1 MILGGL
7 ILGNKAAP
15 WLTIWVWMWNRNLMP
30 SNFPTVPGWIFQSW
44 STSIFPWFFASREK
58 CRHPSLGR
66 NGPRVDTTY
75 AWPCCPYM
83 FVPKR
88 MIFPETDLSER
99 CSNLPTCHN
108 PIIFHNE
115 TFPWAIAMPTE
126 WQWRSPFNF
135 MRSTPFKACQ
145 KAWKPPAW
153 SHRWE
158 VSLGDSPMGD
168 VPCERTWYI
177 STVHPVFFD
186 FQKYTHVQK
195 VFQKAYNCYI
205 QLKYH
210 ITLTYSVF
218 CYVFGIPNN
227 IYQLVARLLLSVGPL
242 PSLRLSWSSN
252 QWGS

>member
-58 CRHPSLGR
+58 CRHPSFGR

-88 MIFPETDLSER
+88 MIFPETAIFMKDVA
-99 CSNLPTCHN
+99 TCHN

-115 TFPWAIAMPTE
+115 TCPCECYAPSGNE
-126 WQWRSPFNF
+126 DLL
-135 MRSTPFKACQ
+135 STSWGRLPSRRAKRHGNPQPGVTSVF
-145 KAWKPPAW
+145 
-153 SHRWE
+153 RWDHGWE
-158 VSLGDSPMGD
+158 LSLGDGPMGD
-168 VPCERTWYI
+168 FPC
-177 STVHPVFFD
+177 D
-186 FQKYTHVQK
+186 
-195 VFQKAYNCYI
+195 
-205 QLKYH
+205 
-210 ITLTYSVF
+210 
-218 CYVFGIPNN
+218 
-227 IYQLVARLLLSVGPL
+227 
-242 PSLRLSWSSN
+242 
-252 QWGS
+252 